1 MASQPKKLQKGFA
14 ENLKERL
21 DVLLVQRGLFPSR
34 EKAKAA
40 IMSGIVTVDG
50 QLSDKAG
57 NMVDTGAVIAL
68 KENSCPYVSRG
79 GLKLAKAMELWH
91 IQLAGAVCMDI
102 GASTG
107 GFTDCMLQNGASL
120 VYAVDVGYGQLDYKL
135 RRDERVINMEKCN
148 IRYIDKE
155 QIKALDFISIDV
167 SFISLRLV
175 FPVAAELLKDGGSLV
190 CLVKPQFEAG
200 REQVGKKGIVRD
212 KKVHVQ
218 VIENVI
224 KYSIEN
230 ELFPCGLTYSPVKG
244 AKGNIEYLLMLR
256 KKKGD
261 DALALCTQG
270 RAAIEK
276 TVNSSHEELDR
287 HEGSL

>member
-1 MASQPKKLQKGFA
+1 M
-14 ENLKERL
+14 KERL
-21 DVLLVQRGLFPSR
+21 DVLLVQRGFFPSR

-40 IMSGIVTVDG
+40 IMSGIVIVDG
-50 QLSDKAG
+50 QISDKAG
-57 NMVDTGAVIAL
+57 NMIDTGAVIAL

-148 IRYIDKE
+148 IRYIDKTKIE
-155 QIKALDFISIDV
+155 ALDFISIDV

-230 ELFPCGLTYSPVKG
+230 HLTPVGLTFSPVKG
-244 AKGNIEYLLMLR
+244 AKGNIEYLLGLR
-256 KKKGD
+256 NEPQ
-261 DALALCTQG
+261 LAGVSGGLSS
-270 RAAIEK
+270 AVVEEI
-276 TVNSSHEELDR
+276 VNLSHEEL
-287 HEGSL
+287 E